1 VVRALAQAG
10 KTAGMGLSLADG
22 RTVFFHRWH
31 LIVARKPPA

>member
-10 KTAGMGLSLADG
+10 QTAGMGLSLAGG
-22 RTVFFHRWH
+22 RIVFFHRWQ